1 MKKRKCLPQ
10 ADQLTIDEFFRSLP
24 MPVFLLNEER
34 RVEKMTPAAA
44 EIFGTHSRSSAPD
57 GEKANPFGRIIN
69 CIHSLDDPR
78 GCGYGSFCGDC
89 PVRTTILDIYATG
102 QPCRQKEVRL
112 TIGPDGHDC
121 YLVISAKLLV
131 LPSGRKIFLHFEDI
145 TGRKKA
151 EEEVVKERQR
161 LKDTLDLLPVYVI
174 LLKPDFRVAFVNRF
188 FRERFGEAGGR
199 RCFEYLFGHSE
210 PCTVCQTYQVLK
222 THSPHTWEWVG
233 PDNRVYSVFDF
244 PFTDSDGSF
253 LILEM
258 GIDIT
263 EDKSIKE
270 KLALTK
276 DNLDRAQKVA
286 HVGSWHLDLFCNTL
300 LWTEETYR
308 IFGLEPGTPVNYD
321 LFLKMIHPGDREYVD
336 GKWQAALKGEP
347 YEIEHRIIVNGQVKW
362 IREKAAVETD
372 KRGKPLRGIGTVQ
385 DITSY
390 KRQEAEKIRL
400 QRELLHVSRVTAMGE
415 LTAALAHELN
425 QPLMAIM
432 SNVQA
437 AQRFLAPG
445 AHGQNPDLEE
455 IREIL
460 ADVVKDNKRAADII
474 LRLRALLKKTPLK
487 QAPLDIN
494 TAIREIL
501 PLVRSNA
508 LLKNA
513 SLYIELAP
521 DLPQVKGDRVQ
532 LQQVIVNLILN
543 GFEAMTGEEEKQ
555 LAIRTTGDGKAVTVS
570 IEDTGTGITAKNLED
585 LFKPF
590 FTTKQDGMGM
600 GLAVNKTIIEAHDGV
615 LKAKNN
621 RGPGAT
627 FSFSLPVYEE
637 E

>member
-1 MKKRKCLPQ
+1 MKKGKHLSQ
-10 ADQLTIDEFFRSLP
+10 ADQLTIDEFSRSIP
-24 MPVFLLNEER
+24 VPVFLLDEER

-44 EIFGTHSRSSAPD
+44 EIFSTRVSAA
-57 GEKANPFGRIIN
+57 GEAEESPFGRVIN

-89 PVRTTILDIYATG
+89 PVRTTILDIYKTG

-121 YLVISAKLLV
+121 YLVISAELLV
-131 LPSGRKIFLHFEDI
+131 LPSGRKVLLHFEDI
-145 TGRKKA
+145 TARKKA
-151 EEEVVKERQR
+151 EEELAKERQR
-161 LKDTLDLLPVYVI
+161 LKDTLDMLPVYVI
-174 LLKPDFRVAFVNRF
+174 LLKPDYRVAFVNRF
-188 FRERFGEAGGR
+188 FRGRFGEADGR
-199 RCFEYLFGHSE
+199 RCFEYLFGRKE
-210 PCTVCQTYQVLK
+210 PCTVCQTYQVLR
-222 THSPHTWEWVG
+222 TNSPHTWEWVG
-233 PDNRVYSVFDF
+233 PDDRIYSVFDF

-263 EDKSIKE
+263 EDKSTKE

-276 DNLDRAQKVA
+276 NNLDRAQRVA
-286 HVGSWHLDLFCNTL
+286 HVGSWHLDLLHNTL
-300 LWTEETYR
+300 VWTEETYR

-321 LFLKMIHPGDREYVD
+321 QFLQMVHPGDREYVD
-336 GKWQAALKGEP
+336 RKWQAALAGEP
-347 YEIEHRIIVNGQVKW
+347 YEIEHRIIVNGQVRW
-362 IREKAAVETD
+362 IREKAEVETD

-385 DITSY
+385 DITNY
-390 KRQEAEKIRL
+390 KQQEADKIRL

-437 AQRFLAPG
+437 AQRFLAPRTP
-445 AHGQNPDLEE
+445 GQNPDLEE

-460 ADVVKDNKRAADII
+460 ADVVKDNKRAAGII

-487 QAPLDIN
+487 PAPLDIN

-501 PLVRSNA
+501 PLMRSNA
-508 LLKNA
+508 VIKNI
-513 SLYIELAP
+513 SLNIELTP
-521 DLPQVKGDRVQ
+521 DLPPVKGDRVQ

-543 GFEAMTGEEEKQ
+543 GFEAMTGEEEKE
-555 LAIRTTGDGKAVTVS
+555 LTIRTTGNGKTVTVS
-570 IEDTGTGITAKNLED
+570 IKDTGTGITAKNPEV
-585 LFKPF
+585 LFKTF
-590 FTTKQDGMGM
+590 FTTKKDGMGM
-600 GLAVNKTIIEAHDGV
+600 GLAVNKTIIEAHGGS
-615 LKAKNN
+615 LRAENN

-627 FSFSLPVYEE
+627 FSFALPVYEE
-637 E
+637 G